1 MVFQFL
7 FVVWRVIHPPAC
19 WADLRVTGGKGSM
32 WKSSRRPSRKP
43 GSLEP
48 NGTSNGD
55 PMFFLLTCNDY
66 KVTTKK
72 ITIWMWELTQFPS
85 IYYLSVY
92 IYIYAHSIYIYI
104 CIYIY
109 IYWGGAISVFELHAL
124 ALPIDF
130 KRSSMKTPAVAK
142 WKITNGGCSW
152 FMTNIA
158 MV

>member
-1 MVFQFL
+1 M
-7 FVVWRVIHPPAC
+7 
-19 WADLRVTGGKGSM
+19 
-32 WKSSRRPSRKP
+32 
-43 GSLEP
+43 
-48 NGTSNGD
+48 
-55 PMFFLLTCNDY
+55 
-66 KVTTKK
+66 
-72 ITIWMWELTQFPS
+72 
-85 IYYLSVY
+85 YL
-92 IYIYAHSIYIYI
+92 
-104 CIYIY
+104 YIY

>member
-1 MVFQFL
+1 
-7 FVVWRVIHPPAC
+7 
-19 WADLRVTGGKGSM
+19 
-32 WKSSRRPSRKP
+32 
-43 GSLEP
+43 
-48 NGTSNGD
+48 
-55 PMFFLLTCNDY
+55 
-66 KVTTKK
+66 
-72 ITIWMWELTQFPS
+72 MWELTQFPS

-92 IYIYAHSIYIYI
+92 IYICSLYIYI
-104 CIYIY
+104 CMYLYIY
-109 IYWGGAISVFELHAL
+109 ILGGAISVFELHAL

>member
-1 MVFQFL
+1 MPICL
-7 FVVWRVIHPPAC
+7 ASLPI
-19 WADLRVTGGKGSM
+19 L
-32 WKSSRRPSRKP
+32 P
-43 GSLEP
+43 GSAAGAAALK
-48 NGTSNGD
+48 
-55 PMFFLLTCNDY
+55 Y
-66 KVTTKK
+66 
-72 ITIWMWELTQFPS
+72 
-85 IYYLSVY
+85 
-92 IYIYAHSIYIYI
+92 
-104 CIYIY
+104 IYIY